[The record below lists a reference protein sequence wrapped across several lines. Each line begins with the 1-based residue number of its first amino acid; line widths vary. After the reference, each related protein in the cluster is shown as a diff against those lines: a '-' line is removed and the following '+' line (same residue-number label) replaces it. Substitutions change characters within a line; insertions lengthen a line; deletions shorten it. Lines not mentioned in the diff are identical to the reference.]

1 MNRLVP
7 VSWFVQNDGFTVA
20 VIDFVDGEFEA
31 CMTNCDPVCSN
42 GSYKFATLDE
52 AYQAVLKQMGL

>member
-7 VSWFVQNDGFTVA
+7 VTWEVQQDGIIVA
-20 VIDFVDGEFEA
+20 VIYFADKFVVLMAIREKAFPNMPEF
-31 CMTNCDPVCSN
+31 D
-42 GSYKFATLDE
+42 TLDE